1 MPAGDYNGRHLPTYS
16 ALPHWPSRAERDL
29 AVSINSSRRV
39 VDRPSLIFDE
49 AVHQEEGEGATALLP
64 PRYDGESFLDYTRRI
79 DRQPPR
85 IVPDTKE
92 KVGPVSLGKQVHSAD
107 LDSAGAERISAAIQ
121 VTEVERLRRSGERLT
136 IELFVDERGVLHLVS
151 LPLLPED
158 RPADVRTVIS
168 MPD

>member
-92 KVGPVSLGKQVHSAD
+92 KVGPVSLGRQVNAI
-107 LDSAGAERISAAIQ
+107 AGQGGFERISAEIHIDG
-121 VTEVERLRRSGERLT
+121 VERLRQSGERLT
-136 IELFVDERGVLHLVS
+136 IELFVDERGVLHLS
-151 LPLLPED
+151 GQTPPEKD
-158 RPADVRTVIS
+158 RPVEVRTVIS